1 MKAKAL
7 FFNFI
12 GFAFFFIIF
21 RYLSIYVVPATDI
34 YGVVI
39 AAILANVV
47 APKFGVID
55 TDTGK
60 KMMMKCL
67 FIKELREIK

>member
-12 GFAFFFIIF
+12 GFAFFFIIL
-21 RYLSIYVVPATDI
+21 RYLSDYVVPTTEI

-55 TDTGK
+55 TDAGK
-60 KMMMKCL
+60 KIIMKWL
-67 FIKELREIK
+67 FIKGLREIK